1 MNNSHAHELADT
13 KIDVKVVLSGLWV
26 SMLMVFAYV
35 DIFGFFRADMIKGS
49 LAAKLP
55 NTGFAINQTFLML
68 TTLYILIPSLMVAV
82 TLLVPARINRIANI
96 AVGVIYTATIVP
108 SAANEPWKYFV
119 FGSIVEIILLLA
131 IIRVSWKWPRKA

>member
-1 MNNSHAHELADT
+1 MNNSHAHELTDT
-13 KIDVKVVLSGLWV
+13 KTDVKVVLSGLWV

-35 DIFGFFRADMIKGS
+35 DIFGFFRADIIKGS
-49 LAAKLP
+49 LEEKLP

-68 TTLYILIPSLMVAV
+68 TTIYILIPSLMVAV

-108 SAANEPWKYFV
+108 SAATDPWKYYV
-119 FGSIVEIILLLA
+119 FGSIVEIVLLLA
-131 IIRVSWKWPRKA
+131 IIRVSWKWPRQA